1 VLIDWFT
8 VGAQA
13 VNFAILAWLLK
24 RLLYKPILEA
34 IDAREKRVAK
44 ELADA
49 DAARSA
55 AQGERAEFGR
65 KSAELEAQRAEF
77 MSRAMQQAK
86 AEGQRLLDQA
96 RQAADELSARRRE
109 ALLADAQN
117 LDGELGRRA
126 QREVFAIVRKVLGD
140 LATAGLEQ
148 SMGAEFIRRLRALQ
162 GPARAALV
170 EALVKGGDPV
180 LIRSAFELPAAE
192 LGDIRKALAELGAPP
207 ERLRF
212 ETAPQLVGGIELTTN
227 GQKLA
232 WSIAEYLRSLE
243 HSVGD
248 VIAEQLKA
256 PPVAAGA
263 GAAAAHPP

>member
-1 VLIDWFT
+1 MLIDWFT

-24 RLLYKPILEA
+24 RLLYKPILDA

-49 DAARSA
+49 DAAKSA
-55 AQGERAEFGR
+55 AEEERAEFGR
-65 KSAELEAQRAEF
+65 KSAELEAQRAEL
-77 MSRAMQQAK
+77 MSRAMQEAK
-86 AEGQRLLDQA
+86 AEGQRLLEQA
-96 RQAADELSARRRE
+96 RQAADDLSARRRE
-109 ALLADAQN
+109 ALRADAQN
-117 LDGELGRRA
+117 LDGALGRRA
-126 QREVFAIVRKVLGD
+126 QHEVFVIVRKVLGD

-148 SMGAEFIRRLRALQ
+148 AMAAEFIRRLRALQ

-170 EALVKGGDPV
+170 EALVKGGEPV

-192 LGDIRKALAELGAPP
+192 LGGIRQALVELGAPP
-207 ERLRF
+207 EHLHF
-212 ETAPQLVGGIELTTN
+212 ETTPELVGGVELTTH

-243 HSVGD
+243 QSVGE
-248 VIAEQLKA
+248 VMAEQMKA
-256 PPVAAGA
+256 PVAAA
-263 GAAAAHPP
+263 TAAAGPSP